1 MTTALSYL
9 LLTAVLLAPFAL
21 IGTIAARAH
30 RDGHLRWNLDQFR
43 FSAPMIGR
51 LFEDDRSLDADMR
64 RLSHDLDAVR
74 TRFEEQPSWPQ
85 SGALGERR

>member
-1 MTTALSYL
+1 MATALTYL

-21 IGTIAARAH
+21 IGAVTRRAH
-30 RDGHLRWNLDQFR
+30 REGHLRWNLDQFR
-43 FSAPMIGR
+43 FSAPMMGR
-51 LFEDDRSLDADMR
+51 LFEDDADMR

-74 TRFEEQPSWPQ
+74 TRFEEHPSWPE

>member
-1 MTTALSYL
+1 MTTALTYL

-21 IGTIAARAH
+21 IGAVAHRAH

-51 LFEDDRSLDADMR
+51 LFEDDADMR
-64 RLSHDLDAVR
+64 RIGHDLDAVR
-74 TRFEEQPSWPQ
+74 TRFEHQPSWPE
-85 SGALGERR
+85 SGARGERR